1 MFYLWGI
8 YNKEGS
14 DDEEGG
20 KEEMSLKIVDFP
32 SADYAETN
40 NIDLNRLL
48 GDYYD
53 YLIEQLICVQLF
65 VECYCP
71 FMR

>member
-1 MFYLWGI
+1 MFYLWWI

-20 KEEMSLKIVDFP
+20 KEEMSLKVVDFP
-32 SADYAETN
+32 SADNAETN

-53 YLIEQLICVQLF
+53 YLIE
-65 VECYCP
+65 
-71 FMR
+71 